1 MSSRNYLK
9 HSVSTTQPPTS
20 GNLGDE
26 WYNPT
31 TNKLYKLVANSG
43 VTVQWA
49 EVGAGATSSSGGAS
63 TTTAVTEGT
72 NLYFTNA
79 RVAAAVSGLT
89 TNIVTTA
96 NIVANSLLLVGTGNT
111 FFGANNAV
119 ISSDTDLILN
129 ATGNVII
136 NSGARTQFGAA
147 SANNAILAADGNIT
161 LNAGNT
167 SAVIIGNTALRFK
180 SFSASSNVLTPYPGD
195 TFYNTSSNV
204 LNYYNGNIWADVGYR
219 TIPIATVNS
228 YTFANVDAGKLI
240 FHSMNATATVWT
252 IPAGMPVGTT
262 FTLLNDN
269 AAGTVTIYAPFDT
282 LAKAA
287 NSTTGNVSLLANGFA
302 TLYKVTNNKW
312 FITGVGYI

>member
-9 HSVSTTQPPTS
+9 HSVSSTQPPLN

-43 VTVQWA
+43 VNVQWS
-49 EVGAGATSSSGGAS
+49 EVGAGASTSATTVSSTS
-63 TTTAVTEGT
+63 VVPEGT
-72 NLYFTNA
+72 NLYFTTA
-79 RVAAAVSGLT
+79 RVASAVSSLT

-96 NIVANSLLLVGTGNT
+96 NIVANSLVLNGAGNAY
-111 FFGANNAV
+111 FGSNNAL
-119 ISSDTDLILN
+119 IYSDTDLILN
-129 ATGNVII
+129 ATGN
-136 NSGARTQFGAA
+136 
-147 SANNAILAADGNIT
+147 IT
-161 LNAGNT
+161 LSAGAN
-167 SAVIIGNTALRFK
+167 SAVIVSDTTLRFK
-180 SFSASSNVLTPYPGD
+180 SFSATSNVPTPYQGD

-219 TIPIATVNS
+219 TIPVSNVTA
-228 YTFANVDAGKLI
+228 YTFSNVDAGKMI
-240 FHSMNATATVWT
+240 FHSMDSTARVWT
-252 IPAGMPVGTT
+252 IPGNLTVGTV

-287 NSTTGNVSLLANGFA
+287 NSTTGNVSLLANGLA